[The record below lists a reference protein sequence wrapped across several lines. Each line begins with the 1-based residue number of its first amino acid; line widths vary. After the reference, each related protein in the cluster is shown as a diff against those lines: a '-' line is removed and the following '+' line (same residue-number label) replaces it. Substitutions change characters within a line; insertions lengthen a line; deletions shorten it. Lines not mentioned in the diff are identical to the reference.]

1 MNNTTIDFTF
11 DKFKIKELM
20 KNMDIAKPAYIIMN
34 ETTAL
39 FMKYCGV
46 DGSNYPYDCKY
57 YQGCKV
63 LFDNT
68 LNVGE
73 IRLAQ

>member
-1 MNNTTIDFTF
+1 LNSTNINFSFDNTNICEL
-11 DKFKIKELM
+11 IKERDLT
-20 KNMDIAKPAYIIMN
+20 KTAYMVMN

-39 FMKYCGV
+39 FMKKCNI

-63 LFDNT
+63 LFDND
-68 LNVGE
+68 LQVGE
-73 IRLAQ
+73 IRFFQ